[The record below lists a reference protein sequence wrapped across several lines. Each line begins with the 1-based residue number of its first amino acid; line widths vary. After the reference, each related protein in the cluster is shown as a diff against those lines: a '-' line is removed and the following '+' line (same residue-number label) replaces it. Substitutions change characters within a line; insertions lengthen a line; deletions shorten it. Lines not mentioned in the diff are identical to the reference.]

1 MSDPHKYI
9 ILRGVKVN
17 NLKNIN
23 LDIPKYKFVVVTGVS
38 GSGKSSLVF
47 DTVYAEGQRRYV
59 ESLSSYARQ
68 FLEKMD
74 KPDVDV
80 IDGLAPSMAIEQKTG
95 GRNSRS
101 TVGTSTEIYDYLRL
115 LYARIG
121 EIYSPVSN
129 TPVTKDSP
137 ESIIEFLN
145 KFTGSKIYIYV
156 SCVFKFDDEFFG
168 LIAKIRKKGFYK
180 IIIGDELFDI
190 NDSEEPEL
198 LDKIKEAPNHHLS
211 LDFMIDRLSLKEID
225 DETKSRLYDALE
237 MGLREGNGYIN
248 ILIDDGRKKTS
259 YAFNR
264 FLEKDGIKFE
274 EPEPRLF
281 SFNNPY
287 GACKK
292 CQGFSK
298 TIDIDF
304 DLVIPDKTKS
314 IINGAIM
321 PFTTPKLSA
330 YGRDLM
336 SEAEDYNVSIYKPI
350 KDFTKSEYQY
360 LLNGGKKYI
369 GLKKFF
375 KMLEYEASYKLH
387 YRVLLNRYRAYTT
400 CSECGGS
407 RLRKEALYV
416 KINGKSI
423 DEIVNM
429 KIGESYEFF
438 RKLKLTEYQKKV
450 SERILEE
457 IISRLKFLI
466 DVGLDYLTLDRI
478 SFTLSGGEAQ
488 RINLSTS
495 LGSSLVGSIY
505 VLDEPTIGLH
515 PADNYKLINIIKS
528 LSEAGN
534 TVLVVEH
541 DKDMMTE
548 ADQIIDLGP
557 FAGEHGG
564 EVVFQGTYKEILKDK
579 NSLTGKYLSGE
590 EIIPLPKVRRP
601 VNKSTKYIKLK
612 GASENNLKYID
623 VDIPLKRFVCIT
635 GVSGSGKSTLLN
647 SILYPALVKILD
659 GHTNLQIGKY
669 EKLEG
674 TDNIN
679 FVELIDQNS
688 IGRTARSNPIT
699 YIKAFDEIREL
710 FAKTPAAKAKG
721 ITMGDFSFNIPGGR
735 CEVCEGTGSMKIEMQ
750 FMADIYLQCEACGGK
765 RYKPN
770 ILEIKAR
777 GADGTHK
784 NIADVLDMTVTEAM
798 AFFKNEKKVINKLRY
813 LDDVG
818 LGYIKLGQAGS
829 TLSGGEAQRVK
840 LAYYLAFQESY
851 ENTLF
856 IFDEPTTGLHMY
868 DISKLLK
875 CFDALIAKNNSLL
888 VIEHNLDVIKC
899 ADYIFDLGPGSGDMG
914 GNIVAQGTPE
924 VIAASK
930 KSITGKYLKPYLKEK

>member
-1 MSDPHKYI
+1 M

>member
-168 LIAKIRKKGFYK
+168 LISKIRKKGFYK

>member
-1 MSDPHKYI
+1 MSDPHKNI

-23 LDIPKYKFVVVTGVS
+23 LDIPKYKFIVVTGVS

-47 DTVYAEGQRRYV
+47 DTIYSEGQRRYV

-74 KPDVDV
+74 KPDVDE

-115 LYARIG
+115 LYARVG

-168 LIAKIRKKGFYK
+168 LISKIRKKGFYK

-211 LDFMIDRLSLKEID
+211 MDFLIDRLSLKEID

-304 DLVIPDKTKS
+304 DLVIPDKKKS

-336 SEAEDYNVSIYKPI
+336 SEAEDYNVSIYKPV

-647 SILYPALVKILD
+647 SILYPALVKSLD

-710 FAKTPAAKAKG
+710 FAKTPASKAKG

-930 KSITGKYLKPYLKEK
+930 KSITGKYLKPYLEEK

>member
-47 DTVYAEGQRRYV
+47 DTIYAEGQRRYV

-180 IIIGDELFDI
+180 ILIGDELFDI

-198 LDKIKEAPNHHLS
+198 LDKIKEAPNHQLS
-211 LDFMIDRLSLKEID
+211 LDFLIDRLSLKEID

-259 YAFNR
+259 HAFNR

-298 TIDIDF
+298 TIDIDL
-304 DLVIPDKTKS
+304 DLVIPDKKKS

-590 EIIPLPKVRRP
+590 EKIPLPKVRRP
-601 VNKSTKYIKLK
+601 VNKNTKFIKLK
-612 GASENNLKYID
+612 GASENNLNHID

-647 SILYPALVKILD
+647 SILYPALVKSLD

-784 NIADVLDMTVTEAM
+784 NIAEVLDMTVTEAM

>member
-9 ILRGVKVN
+9 VIRGAKVN

-23 LDIPKYKFVVVTGVS
+23 LDIPKYNFIVVTGIS

-47 DTVYAEGQRRYV
+47 DTIYAEGQRRYV

-74 KPDVDV
+74 KPDVDY
-80 IDGLAPSMAIEQKTG
+80 IEGLAPTMAIEQKTG

-101 TVGTSTEIYDYLRL
+101 TVGTTTEIYDHLRL

-121 EIYSPVSN
+121 EIISPISN
-129 TPVTKDSP
+129 TPVKKDSP
-137 ESIIEFLN
+137 ESIIEFLRN
-145 KFTGSKIYIYV
+145 YIGYKVYIYV
-156 SCVFKFDDEFFG
+156 SCPFKYDEEFYS
-168 LIAKIRKKGFYK
+168 LLNKIRKKGFYK
-180 IIIGDELFDI
+180 IFIGDDLQDI
-190 NDSEEPEL
+190 NESDDIEL
-198 LDKIKEAPNHHLS
+198 LDKIKSSPNNKLS
-211 LDFMIDRLSLKEID
+211 LDFLIDRLSLREID
-225 DETKSRLYDALE
+225 DETKSRLFDALE
-237 MGLREGNGYIN
+237 MGMREGNGYIN
-248 ILIDDGRKKTS
+248 IYLEDENKKRLQFS
-259 YAFNR
+259 FNR
-264 FLEKDGIKFE
+264 YLEKDGLKFE

-298 TIDIDF
+298 TMDIDY
-304 DLVIPDKTKS
+304 DIVIPNKKKS
-314 IINGAIM
+314 IIEGAIV
-321 PFTTPKLSA
+321 PFTTPKLSS

-336 SEAEDYNVSIYKPI
+336 SEAEEYNVSIYKPI
-350 KDFTKSEYQY
+350 KDFTKEEMQY
-360 LLNGGKKYI
+360 LYNGGKRYI

-423 DEIVNM
+423 DEIVSM
-429 KIGESYEFF
+429 KISSAYEFF
-438 RKLKLTEYQKKV
+438 CNLELNDYQRKI

-528 LSEAGN
+528 LKDIGN
-534 TVLVVEH
+534 TILVVEH
-541 DKDMMTE
+541 DKDMMKE
-548 ADQIIDLGP
+548 ADEIIDMGP

-564 EVVFQGTYKEILKDK
+564 EIIFQGTYNDILKDK
-579 NSLTGKYLSGE
+579 KSLTGKFLSGKE
-590 EIIPLPKVRRP
+590 KIPLPKVRRP
-601 VNKSTKYIKLK
+601 VNASTKFINLL
-612 GASENNLKYID
+612 GACENNLKDID
-623 VDIPLKRFVCIT
+623 VDIPLNRFVCIT

-647 SILYPALVKILD
+647 SILYPAVCKVLD
-659 GHTNLQIGKY
+659 GHTSLEIGKFD
-669 EKLEG
+669 KING
-674 TDNIN
+674 VQNIN
-679 FVELIDQNS
+679 YIELINQNS
-688 IGRTARSNPIT
+688 IVKTARSNPIT
-699 YIKAFDEIREL
+699 YIKAFDEIRDI
-710 FAKTPAAKAKG
+710 FARTPAAKAKG
-721 ITMGDFSFNIPGGR
+721 ISMGDFSFNIPGGR
-735 CEVCEGTGSMKIEMQ
+735 CEACEGTGTVKVEMQ
-750 FMADIYLQCEACGGK
+750 FMADLYLQCETCGGK
-765 RYKPN
+765 RYKQN
-770 ILEIKAR
+770 ILDIKIR
-777 GADGTHK
+777 GDEGSHK
-784 NIADVLDMTVTEAM
+784 NISEVLDMTVTQAM
-798 AFFKNEKKVINKLRY
+798 SFFKAEPKVIKKLKY

-818 LGYIKLGQAGS
+818 LGYIKLGQSGA

-840 LAYYLAFQESY
+840 LAYYLAFQETY
-851 ENTLF
+851 QNTLF

-868 DISKLLK
+868 DISKLLH
-875 CFDALIAKNNSLL
+875 CFDALLKKHNSL
-888 VIEHNLDVIKC
+888 VIIEHNLEVIKC
-899 ADYIFDLGPGSGDMG
+899 ADYIIDLGPGSGDMG
-914 GNIVAQGTPE
+914 GNIVAKGTPE
-924 VIAASK
+924 EIARNK
-930 KSITGKYLKPYLKEK
+930 KSITGKYLKPYLK